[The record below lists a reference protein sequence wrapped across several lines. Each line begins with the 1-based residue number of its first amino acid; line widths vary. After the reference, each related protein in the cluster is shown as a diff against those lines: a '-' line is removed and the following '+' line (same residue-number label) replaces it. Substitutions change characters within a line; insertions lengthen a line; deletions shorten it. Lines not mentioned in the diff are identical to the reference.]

1 MACNY
6 TLMNKT
12 TPVLDFEYDLEAHLV
27 TRVSAV
33 RNAAAAPVGLFDEHG
48 AVTKKDL
55 NYWWRHRAIP
65 SSREQIE
72 RLLDNLKL
80 ESTLELAERNLGLSL
95 SDRYWIDDRDNPQR
109 WEDINFFDNGFS
121 EDLGIL
127 TLGQDSGSGAS
138 CVPDYRSLNLT
149 SPNGTLGGDLLKK
162 MEARGRAARARE
174 IRGGRVQP
182 GVLQRGCGH
191 RAAPASVATWR
202 VHALPP
208 VHGGPPSL
216 LRMRQHAGPRRG
228 AGERL
233 RPHSQAQ
240 AAQHRKRPCGELGI
254 GGMMEHL
261 ARMFACDFVLANR
274 DRHWRNFGVIRNVET
289 LKGVRPAPVFDS
301 GSCLW
306 SDQTALELPVD
317 FRYTAKP
324 FKVNGMRPYD
334 QLRLFSGHLGWL
346 EPSALDGFDEAVFDI
361 LSQNPNIAPARL
373 DAIVR
378 QVRANVETLCIT
390 ARMG

>member
-1 MACNY
+1 
-6 TLMNKT
+6 
-12 TPVLDFEYDLEAHLV
+12 
-27 TRVSAV
+27 
-33 RNAAAAPVGLFDEHG
+33 
-48 AVTKKDL
+48 
-55 NYWWRHRAIP
+55 
-65 SSREQIE
+65 
-72 RLLDNLKL
+72 
-80 ESTLELAERNLGLSL
+80 
-95 SDRYWIDDRDNPQR
+95 
-109 WEDINFFDNGFS
+109 
-121 EDLGIL
+121 
-127 TLGQDSGSGAS
+127 
-138 CVPDYRSLNLT
+138 
-149 SPNGTLGGDLLKK
+149 
-162 MEARGRAARARE
+162 
-174 IRGGRVQP
+174 
-182 GVLQRGCGH
+182 
-191 RAAPASVATWR
+191 
-202 VHALPP
+202 
-208 VHGGPPSL
+208 
-216 LRMRQHAGPRRG
+216 
-228 AGERL
+228 
-233 RPHSQAQ
+233 
-240 AAQHRKRPCGELGI
+240 
-254 GGMMEHL
+254 MEHL